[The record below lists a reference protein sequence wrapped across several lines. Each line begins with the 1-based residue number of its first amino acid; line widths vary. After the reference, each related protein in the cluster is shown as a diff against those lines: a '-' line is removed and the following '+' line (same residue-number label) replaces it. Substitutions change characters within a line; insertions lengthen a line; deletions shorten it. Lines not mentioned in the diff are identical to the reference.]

1 MRGGG
6 RIGTFVEYLVLIN
19 LTLNKRNNNNGKT
32 ASNAVLLETLISG
45 KPQVQGGAY
54 REVGSIENLR

>member
-45 KPQVQGGAY
+45 KPQVQGGTY
-54 REVGSIENLR
+54 RTEEK